1 MEKNLIF
8 KNFGTFTSTSNGE
21 LYELKN
27 VIIFKDNKIKV
38 IANYFLDN
46 FTDYQCEFD
55 GETKR
60 KLKED
65 LTANYNFVVK
75 SKKQDSWND
84 KTQYDLYING
94 DINNY
99 KFKELKLISDR
110 LELCYTLN
118 DSECSQCIGWNHKES
133 NKYKY
138 VEFEN
143 AYKKIH
149 SYSLDNE
156 STEQNIKELMQA
168 FKNYKKAL
176 EIEKTYTAN
185 DYKKMQLESGTTKKE
200 NLTML
205 KNNGLDVAGIEN
217 NEEES
222 EDQ

>member
-8 KNFGTFTSTSNGE
+8 KNFGIFVNTKNGE
-21 LYELKN
+21 QYEIKN
-27 VIIFKDNKIKV
+27 VVIFKNNEIKI

-46 FTDYQCEFD
+46 FKEYQCEFN

-65 LTANYNFVVK
+65 LTADYNFVVK
-75 SKKQDSWND
+75 SKTQYSWND

-94 DINNY
+94 ELNNY
-99 KFKELKLISDR
+99 IFKELKLIGTR

-118 DSECSQCIGWNHKES
+118 NVECTQCVGWNQKES

-138 VEFEN
+138 VDFEN
-143 AYKKIH
+143 AYKNIH
-149 SYSLDNE
+149 AYSIDNSE
-156 STEQNIKELMQA
+156 TEQRIKDLLTA
-168 FKNYKKAL
+168 YKNYKKAL
-176 EIEKTYTAN
+176 ETEKTYTAT

-205 KNNGLDVAGIEN
+205 KNNGFDITGI
-217 NEEES
+217 ES
-222 EDQ
+222 EDQE